1 VNHPDWYPDWRHEVV
16 HELHAKNER
25 PDQVYSIKRWPRWD
39 YDPEAGTLTFSEN
52 GIAKVVAEIQ
62 VVGTTSAEAA
72 NWLWAWANAHWP
84 EHCIADSLAARE
96 FGQEHGICDLT
107 HDYLSEDRDLNGLG
121 WELTA
126 VVARI
131 CGSVGAYRP
140 PRDEGGG
147 LYLVYRKVD
156 WVT

>member
-39 YDPEAGTLTFSEN
+39 YDPEAGTLTFSED

-62 VVGTTSAEAA
+62 V
-72 NWLWAWANAHWP
+72 
-84 EHCIADSLAARE
+84 
-96 FGQEHGICDLT
+96 ICT
-107 HDYLSEDRDLNGLG
+107 R
-121 WELTA
+121 
-126 VVARI
+126 
-131 CGSVGAYRP
+131 

-156 WVT
+156 WVN